1 MSGAG
6 NLSKGE
12 YYNLFFKIRT
22 SFNNNTDGEYDKFLH
37 ESDQALRNI
46 AMYLIENYKG
56 DYSNCVSNND
66 CTQRCSYLNLWLKEK
81 KSIYTSNGKCTFYN
95 KLWEEYIEKLWDKL
109 DETMHSSNKCT
120 KDANFSEKIFPNDK
134 ISVYCNLSPS
144 EVLTLT
150 CQDKAYVNSCT
161 TILTIT
167 YMFTH
172 LGEKIKNI
180 IKNKIKIGN
189 HMNEQ
194 NNEEFLRNSENE
206 TMSSISRMYHIT
218 YNKPGN

>member
-1 MSGAG
+1 MSGARQ
-6 NLSKGE
+6 LTKGE
-12 YYNLFFKIRT
+12 YYDLFFKIRT
-22 SFNNNTDGEYDKFLH
+22 SFNNNTDAEYDKFLH

-46 AMYLIENYKG
+46 GMYLIENYKG

-66 CTQRCSYLNLWLKEK
+66 CTQRCTHLNLWLKEK

-109 DETMHSSNKCT
+109 DESMQNPNKCT
-120 KDANFSEKIFPNDK
+120 KDANFTEKTFPDDK

-144 EVLTLT
+144 DALTLT
-150 CQDKAYVNSCT
+150 CQDKAY
-161 TILTIT
+161 
-167 YMFTH
+167 FTH

-189 HMNEQ
+189 HMDEQ
-194 NNEEFLRNSENE
+194 NNEELLRNSENE
-206 TMSSISRMYHIT
+206 TMSINRMYHIT
-218 YNKPGN
+218 YNTPEN